1 MKWFY
6 LVLAIVGELIATSA
20 LKESK
25 GFTKLL
31 PSFITV
37 LGYGFTFY
45 FLALAIKE
53 IPLGIAYAVWA
64 GLGITLVTAVDYFR
78 FHQKLD
84 LPTVIGISLVI
95 LGVVIIQLFSNSN
108 EITQ

>member
-1 MKWFY
+1 MKWLY

-25 GFTKLL
+25 GFTRLL
-31 PSFITV
+31 PSLVTV
-37 LGYGFTFY
+37 VGYGFTFY

-64 GLGITLVTAVDYFR
+64 GLGIILVTAIGYFR
-78 FHQKLD
+78 FQQRLD
-84 LPTVIGISLVI
+84 LPAIVGISLIV
-95 LGVVIIQLFSNSN
+95 LGVIIIQLFSSTT
-108 EITQ
+108 EG

>member
-6 LVLAIVGELIATSA
+6 LVLAIVGELVATSA

-25 GFTKLL
+25 GFTRLL
-31 PSFITV
+31 PSLVTV
-37 LGYGFTFY
+37 MGYGFTFY

-64 GLGITLVTAVDYFR
+64 GLGIILVTAVGYFR

-84 LPTVIGISLVI
+84 GPAI
-95 LGVVIIQLFSNSN
+95 LGIAFIIIGVIIINLFSQGTNSA
-108 EITQ
+108 Q